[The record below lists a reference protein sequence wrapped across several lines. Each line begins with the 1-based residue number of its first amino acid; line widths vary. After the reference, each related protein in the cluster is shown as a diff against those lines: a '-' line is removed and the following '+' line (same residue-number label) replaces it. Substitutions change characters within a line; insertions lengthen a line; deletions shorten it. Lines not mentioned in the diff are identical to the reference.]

1 MFRVMC
7 IYVVL
12 TPLLVCWERPCLR
25 RNSSSRPPCLG
36 VMAAAVEGPVL
47 VWFGLG
53 KWSAGMERVLAMLL
67 GLGD

>member
-1 MFRVMC
+1 
-7 IYVVL
+7 
-12 TPLLVCWERPCLR
+12 
-25 RNSSSRPPCLG
+25 
-36 VMAAAVEGPVL
+36 MAAAVEGPVL